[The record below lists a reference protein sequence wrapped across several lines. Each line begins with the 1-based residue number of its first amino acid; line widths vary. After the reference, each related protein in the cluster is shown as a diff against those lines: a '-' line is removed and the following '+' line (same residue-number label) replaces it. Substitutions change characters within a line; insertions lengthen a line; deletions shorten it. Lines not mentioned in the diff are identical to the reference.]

1 MKAAPRRAL
10 IGLICGALALGGF
23 AFISAARAGTKP
35 SSAPA
40 AGMAQDKGKFR
51 ILLSGQAIGSED
63 FDISSSEGKW
73 VVRGTTEAHTPGGV
87 DMKTSGELHL
97 AADGTPIH
105 YAWSTD
111 SPKQASG
118 QVDFDSG
125 TAKTSTDF
133 GSGHPYHQDF
143 KFPSPL
149 VVVLDNNLY
158 EQYAVLAR
166 LYDWS
171 AGGEQSFPVLIPQD
185 ITPGKIT
192 VTTAGGP
199 GGGGLSE
206 LVVKSA
212 DLEIDLYCDASHKLV
227 RLEVPASKVVVERQ

>member
-1 MKAAPRRAL
+1 MKRAARTAL
-10 IGLICGALALGGF
+10 INLVCGLIALCAF
-23 AFISAARAGTKP
+23 ACISAARAPAKSSSP
-35 SSAPA
+35 SAE
-40 AGMAQDKGKFR
+40 GMAPDKGKFR
-51 ILLSGQAIGSED
+51 ILLAGQSIGTED

-87 DMKTSGELHL
+87 DMKTTGELHL

-133 GSGHPYHQDF
+133 GSGHPYHEDF

-149 VVVLDNNLY
+149 VIVLDNNLY

-185 ITPGKIT
+185 ITPGKIS
-192 VTTAGGP
+192 VDAAGGL
-199 GGGGLSE
+199 GAGGLSE

-212 DLEIDLYCDASHKLV
+212 DLEIHLFCDASHKLM
-227 RLEVPASKVVVERQ
+227 RLEVPASRVVVERQ